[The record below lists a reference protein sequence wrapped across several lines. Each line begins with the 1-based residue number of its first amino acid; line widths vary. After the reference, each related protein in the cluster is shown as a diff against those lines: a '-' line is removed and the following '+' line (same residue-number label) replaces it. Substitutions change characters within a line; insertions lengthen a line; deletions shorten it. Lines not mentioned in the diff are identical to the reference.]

1 VKLISQLHLV
11 PRIGN
16 SGALPQFP
24 HTSTWCDAYTHSEL
38 PPLPFLV
45 QAYVNMLYTQRREN
59 EGGGS
64 EEERL
69 HLRWGGR
76 NIFRP

>member
-1 VKLISQLHLV
+1 MKLISQLHLV

-16 SGALPQFP
+16 SRALPPFP
-24 HTSTWCDAYTHSEL
+24 HTSTWCDAYTQSEV

-45 QAYVNMLYTQRREN
+45 QAYVNMLHTKRSEN

-64 EEERL
+64 ERERDY
-69 HLRWGGR
+69 
-76 NIFRP
+76 I